1 MDSYEVTPTATTTLD
16 VVEKPTPAKSVVAG
30 ATALLMGLT
39 QSAAD
44 GHVTVLEIVIT
55 VLAAIIAAGSVWA
68 VSNKPE
74 ALKS

>member
-1 MDSYEVTPTATTTLD
+1 MSGYEVTPQATTTLD

-30 ATALLMGLT
+30 ATALLAGLT

-44 GHVTVLEIVIT
+44 GHVTVIEIVIT
-55 VLAAIIAAGSVWA
+55 ILGAIIAAGTVWA